1 MVFYTLIL
9 LVFSNNGVGMHLV
22 GSFRKHFLSDD
33 DLQAS
38 SSAYH
43 DSRLDGREPYHN
55 RRSDRS
61 DGDRSSVH
69 LNRVHTVS

>member
-22 GSFRKHFLSDD
+22 GSFRKHFLSYD
-33 DLQAS
+33 DLPAS

-43 DSRLDGREPYHN
+43 DSHMAGRNHTIIAVVTEVMVI
-55 RRSDRS
+55 
-61 DGDRSSVH
+61 VH
-69 LNRVHTVS
+69 LYI